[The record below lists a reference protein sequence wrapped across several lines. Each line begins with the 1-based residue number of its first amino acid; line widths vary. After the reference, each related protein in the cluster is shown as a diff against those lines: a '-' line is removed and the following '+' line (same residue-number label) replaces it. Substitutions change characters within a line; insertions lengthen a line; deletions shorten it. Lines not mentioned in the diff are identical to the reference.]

1 MMLMNIVIRKS
12 HNSNKKYDAVVNND
26 KIISFGAAGYSDY
39 TINKDQLRR
48 QSYISRH
55 SNEDWS
61 RANLLSPAWLSRFI
75 LWEKPSLEEAIRSA
89 NQKYKDVHFTLK
101 R

>member
-12 HNSNKKYDAVVNND
+12 HKSNKKYDAVVNND
-26 KIISFGAAGYSDY
+26 KIISFGAVGYSDY

-75 LWEKPSLEEAIRSA
+75 LWEKPSLEEAVRNA

>member
-1 MMLMNIVIRKS
+1 MNTVIQKS
-12 HNSNKKYDAVVNND
+12 HNTNKKYDAVVNGG
-26 KIISFGAAGYSDY
+26 KVISFGAAGYSDF
-39 TINKDQLRR
+39 TLHKDPVRK
-48 QSYISRH
+48 QSYIKRH

-75 LWEKPSLEEAIRSA
+75 LWEKPSLGEAIKNA

-101 R
+101 S

>member
-1 MMLMNIVIRKS
+1 MMPINIVIRTSHKS
-12 HNSNKKYDAVVNND
+12 SKTYDAVINND
-26 KIISFGAAGYSDY
+26 KIISFGASGYSDY
-39 TINKDQLRR
+39 TMNKDQLRR

-75 LWEKPSLEEAIRSA
+75 LWENPSLEEAVRNA